1 MQSVEQ
7 KQKTEKPPKLYDL
20 TTLQRESN
28 KIYGYTAQQTL
39 EYLQSLYEKK
49 LATYPRTDSNY
60 ITEDMKEGISELI
73 DIITQKIDFEVTTQN
88 IENKTPLQLLQQFY
102 EIQNN
107 CAMTEEQTL
116 FSARIMEKIWEVE
129 L

>member
-1 MQSVEQ
+1 MRLDYDNKRTQNNQMIDV
-7 KQKTEKPPKLYDL
+7 TE
-20 TTLQRESN
+20 
-28 KIYGYTAQQTL
+28 
-39 EYLQSLYEKK
+39 
-49 LATYPRTDSNY
+49 
-60 ITEDMKEGISELI
+60 
-73 DIITQKIDFEVTTQN
+73 N

-116 FSARIMEKIWEVE
+116 FSAHIMEKIWEVE

>member
-1 MQSVEQ
+1 MR
-7 KQKTEKPPKLYDL
+7 LDYD
-20 TTLQRESN
+20 N
-28 KIYGYTAQQTL
+28 K
-39 EYLQSLYEKK
+39 
-49 LATYPRTDSNY
+49 RTQNN
-60 ITEDMKEGISELI
+60 
-73 DIITQKIDFEVTTQN
+73 QKIDITEN
-88 IENKTPLQLLQQFY
+88 IEYKTPLQLLQQFY